1 MVPREATWRR
11 SSPSPFVPGWI
22 RLATF
27 TSMTRTIAAVVI
39 EKSTTMDVRLRWVA
53 TLTALAASAGAM
65 TAEGRSDGEFQI
77 KLKASLRNQGEIAW
91 ASFAP
96 NGDSTAM
103 VLNVS
108 GVPSYFV
115 RPVRLYTY
123 IYRGSCV
130 QLPAS
135 PAYELNEVVVPFRRP
150 GPPFTLNKS
159 VPLPSNQLRSGG
171 YSVVV
176 RSSPPDGNI
185 DLFCGDIR

>member
-1 MVPREATWRR
+1 
-11 SSPSPFVPGWI
+11 
-22 RLATF
+22 
-27 TSMTRTIAAVVI
+27 MTRTIASVVT
-39 EKSTTMDVRLRWVA
+39 EKSTTMDVRLRWVTA
-53 TLTALAASAGAM
+53 LAALAASAGAM

-77 KLKASLRNQGEIAW
+77 KLKASLRNQGEMAW

-135 PAYELNEVVVPFRRP
+135 PAYELNEVVVPIRRS
-150 GPPFTLNKS
+150 GPPFMLNKS

-176 RSSPPDGNI
+176 RASPPDGNI

>member
-1 MVPREATWRR
+1 
-11 SSPSPFVPGWI
+11 
-22 RLATF
+22 
-27 TSMTRTIAAVVI
+27 
-39 EKSTTMDVRLRWVA
+39 MDVRLRWVTA
-53 TLTALAASAGAM
+53 LAALAASAGVM
-65 TAEGRSDGEFQI
+65 TAEGRSDGGFQI
-77 KLKASLRNQGEIAW
+77 TLKASLRNQGEMAW

-103 VLNVS
+103 VLNVG
-108 GVPSYFV
+108 GVPSGFV

-123 IYRGSCV
+123 IYRGSCA

-135 PAYELNEVVVPFRRP
+135 PAYELNEVVVPTRRS

-159 VPLPSNQLRSGG
+159 VQLPSNELRSGG

-176 RSSPPDGNI
+176 RASPPDGNI

>member
-1 MVPREATWRR
+1 
-11 SSPSPFVPGWI
+11 
-22 RLATF
+22 
-27 TSMTRTIAAVVI
+27 
-39 EKSTTMDVRLRWVA
+39 MDARLRWVT
-53 TLTALAASAGAM
+53 TLALLAALAGAT

-77 KLKASLRNQGEIAW
+77 KLQASSRNQGEMAW

-108 GVPSYFV
+108 GVPSEFV

-135 PAYELNEVVVPFRRP
+135 PAYELNEVVVPIRRSAS
-150 GPPFTLNKS
+150 PFTLNKS

-176 RSSPPDGNI
+176 RSSPPDGSI

>member
-1 MVPREATWRR
+1 
-11 SSPSPFVPGWI
+11 
-22 RLATF
+22 
-27 TSMTRTIAAVVI
+27 
-39 EKSTTMDVRLRWVA
+39 MDVRSRWVT
-53 TLTALAASAGAM
+53 TLAALAASGGAM
-65 TAEGRSDGEFQI
+65 TAEGGSAGVFQI
-77 KLKASLRNQGEIAW
+77 ELKASLRNQGEIAW

-123 IYRGSCV
+123 IYQGSCA

-135 PAYELNEVVVPFRRP
+135 PAYELNEVVVPVRRSA
-150 GPPFTLNKS
+150 PPFTLNKS
-159 VPLPSNQLRSGG
+159 VPLPSSQLRSGG

-176 RSSPPDGNI
+176 RASPPDGQI

>member
-1 MVPREATWRR
+1 M
-11 SSPSPFVPGWI
+11 GI
-22 RLATF
+22 
-27 TSMTRTIAAVVI
+27 
-39 EKSTTMDVRLRWVA
+39 RLRWVA
-53 TLTALAASAGAM
+53 ALAALASAGAM
-65 TAEGRSDGEFQI
+65 TAEGRSDGQFQI

-96 NGDSTAM
+96 NGDTTAM

-123 IYRGSCV
+123 IYRGNCA

-135 PAYELNEVVVPFRRP
+135 PAYELNEVVAPSRRS

-159 VPLPSNQLRSGG
+159 VPLPSSQLRSGG

-185 DLFCGDIR
+185 DLFCGDVS

>member
-1 MVPREATWRR
+1 
-11 SSPSPFVPGWI
+11 
-22 RLATF
+22 
-27 TSMTRTIAAVVI
+27 
-39 EKSTTMDVRLRWVA
+39 MDVRLRRVA
-53 TLTALAASAGAM
+53 AALAALAASAGAM
-65 TAEGRSDGEFQI
+65 RAEGRSDGEFQI

-96 NGDSTAM
+96 NGDDTAM
-103 VLNVS
+103 ALNVS

-123 IYRGSCV
+123 IYRGNCV
-130 QLPAS
+130 QLSAS

-185 DLFCGDIR
+185 ELFCGDIR

>member
-1 MVPREATWRR
+1 
-11 SSPSPFVPGWI
+11 
-22 RLATF
+22 
-27 TSMTRTIAAVVI
+27 
-39 EKSTTMDVRLRWVA
+39 MDVRLRWVIGLA
-53 TLTALAASAGAM
+53 ALAASAGAM
-65 TAEGRSDGEFQI
+65 TAEDRSDGAFQV
-77 KLKASLRNQGEIAW
+77 KLKASLRNSGEMAW

-96 NGDSTAM
+96 NGESTAM

-123 IYRGSCV
+123 IYRSNCD
-130 QLPAS
+130 QPPAS
-135 PAYELNEVVVPFRRP
+135 PAYELNEVVVPFRRS
-150 GPPFTLNKS
+150 GSPFTLNKS
-159 VPLPSNQLRSGG
+159 VPLPSNQLLSGG